1 MEMSTNSY
9 DVLQILF
16 FFDRVSLEA
25 ALAHTLHGV
34 EFTISQTAG
43 YTALGA
49 LFIQLSR
56 QPSLSSW

>member
-1 MEMSTNSY
+1 MEMSTKSY

-43 YTALGA
+43 YTATGA
-49 LFIQLSR
+49 LFIQLS
-56 QPSLSSW
+56 